1 MMKFNLE
8 SGKMTSSMGT
18 ESITT
23 RMVISMKDSGPKA
36 SITEMERGPRL
47 MVLVMKVSTVTV
59 RGTGKVNSLM
69 LTD

>member
-23 RMVISMKDSGPKA
+23 RMVISMKDSGLKA